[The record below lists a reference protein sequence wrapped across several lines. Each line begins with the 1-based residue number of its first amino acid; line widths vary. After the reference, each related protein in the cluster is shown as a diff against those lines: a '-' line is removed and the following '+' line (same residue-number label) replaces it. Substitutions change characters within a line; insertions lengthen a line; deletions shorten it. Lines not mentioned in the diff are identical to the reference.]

1 MLQLGRHPD
10 FPVEPFGPEICRQ
23 FRVQNLDGDLA
34 PVLDILGQIDS
45 RHPASAELALD
56 TVAIS

>member
-1 MLQLGRHPD
+1 LP
-10 FPVEPFGPEICRQ
+10 PI
-23 FRVQNLDGDLA
+23 RVQNLDGDLA

-56 TVAIS
+56 AVAIS